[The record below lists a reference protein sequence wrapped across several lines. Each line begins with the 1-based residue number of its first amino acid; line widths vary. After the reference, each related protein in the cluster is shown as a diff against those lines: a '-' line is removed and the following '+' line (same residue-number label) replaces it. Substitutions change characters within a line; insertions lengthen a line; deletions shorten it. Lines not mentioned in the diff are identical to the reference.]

1 MCPIVKWFYESDRS
15 VIVVPNP
22 SCVCLNRTDRGTKR
36 IAEKNYRFKLFTAFE
51 AFLWFR
57 RMYKMKF

>member
-36 IAEKNYRFKLFTAFE
+36 IAEKKLQVQTVYCF
-51 AFLWFR
+51 
-57 RMYKMKF
+57 